1 MGIIIAAGIT
11 TVVVVA
17 LYGYLIWRLSLG
29 SDRPALL
36 MTALITLPLQPLAFY
51 LLRVPLD
58 GRLRGALGTGSLYL
72 ILTTFYAPLTEEPA
86 KWLALAV
93 PPVRRLLRP
102 DNVVPV
108 TMAIGLG
115 FGIGEIWFLA
125 EQLTRVPEY
134 AALPF
139 WMFSGF
145 LIERSYVCFLHGGFV
160 LFLVH
165 RLAHG
170 RPLWPGAL
178 AGMALHYLVNL
189 PIFLAGIGA
198 FGLPQE
204 AWITIASFLPLLIVV
219 WIGMQMNAM
228 SNGKFWLEALGTS
241 TCPECQT
248 VYPRPLLALNLGP
261 MRYERCPGC
270 RKFHLVRVIGQ
281 AKATGSALPP
291 T

>member
-17 LYGYLIWRLSLG
+17 LYGYLIWRLSVG
-29 SDRPALL
+29 ADRRALL
-36 MTALITLPLQPLAFY
+36 ITALIALPLQPLAFY

-58 GRLRGALGTGSLYL
+58 GWLRSALGTGSLYL

-93 PPVRRLLRP
+93 PPARRLLRP
-102 DNVVPV
+102 DNVVPLA
-108 TMAIGLG
+108 MAIGLG

-125 EQLTRVPEY
+125 EQLMRVPDY

-145 LIERSYVCFLHGGFV
+145 LIERTYVCFLHGGFV
-160 LFLVH
+160 LYLVH

-170 RPLWPGAL
+170 RPRWPGAL
-178 AGMALHYLVNL
+178 AGMALHYVLNL

-204 AWITIASFLPLLIVV
+204 AWITIASLFPLLIVV

-228 SNGKFWLEALGTS
+228 SKGKFRLEALGNS

-248 VYPRPLLALNLGP
+248 LYPRPLLALNLGP
-261 MRYERCPGC
+261 MRYERCPNC
-270 RKFHLVRVIGQ
+270 RKFHMVRVFGQ
-281 AKATGSALPP
+281 PGDKQTGGNA
-291 T
+291 